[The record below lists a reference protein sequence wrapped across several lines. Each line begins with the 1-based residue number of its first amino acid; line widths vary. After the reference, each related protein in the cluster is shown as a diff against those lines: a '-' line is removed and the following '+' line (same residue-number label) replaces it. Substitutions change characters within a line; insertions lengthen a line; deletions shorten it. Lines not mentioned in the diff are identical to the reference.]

1 MAKVEAV
8 SYEKS
13 GKAGKTY
20 SLEMLKNFYNAV
32 AESKAKQKTA
42 PSIYGYGFNNGAA
55 SVAGF
60 QALLEKPVV
69 ESVGSLP
76 APEGCKDICKA

>member
-8 SYEKS
+8 SSGKS

-20 SLEMLKNFYNAV
+20 YLEMSKNFYNAV
-32 AESKAKQKTA
+32 AASKAKQSTT

-55 SVAGF
+55 GTAGF
-60 QALLEKPVV
+60 QA
-69 ESVGSLP
+69 
-76 APEGCKDICKA
+76 

>member
-1 MAKVEAV
+1 MDKVEAA
-8 SYEKS
+8 SYGKS

-32 AESKAKQKTA
+32 AAKKAEQSMT

-55 SVAGF
+55 GTAGF
-60 QALLEKPVV
+60 QA
-69 ESVGSLP
+69 
-76 APEGCKDICKA
+76 